1 MYYHENNN
9 DDKFIL
15 MWFIDVSDNVHGTTD
30 GEKDGD
36 QNDSSCLCDDHGKSF
51 FILKN
56 YQNCM
61 TYEVNCSISWYHFL
75 YDFMMLHVCYIYCD
89 ILNYH
94 VIMSHNIY
102 IHISI
107 INFQC
112 IQFEMILHDSSTYQT
127 FNNIIHNSY

>member
-36 QNDSSCLCDDHGKSF
+36 ENVSSGLCDNPGKSF
-51 FILKN
+51 FILKK

-61 TYEVNCSISWYHFL
+61 RYEVNCSISWYHFL
-75 YDFMMLHVCYIYCD
+75 YDFWCYMYVTY
-89 ILNYH
+89 IL
-94 VIMSHNIY
+94 I
-102 IHISI
+102 
-107 INFQC
+107 F
-112 IQFEMILHDSSTYQT
+112 
-127 FNNIIHNSY
+127 

>member
-1 MYYHENNN
+1 MIMYYHENNN

-15 MWFIDVSDNVHGTTD
+15 MWFIDVSDNVCGTTD

-61 TYEVNCSISWYHFL
+61 TYEVNCSTSWYHFL
-75 YDFMMLHVCYIYCD
+75 YDFMMLH
-89 ILNYH
+89 IL
-94 VIMSHNIY
+94 
-102 IHISI
+102 
-107 INFQC
+107 
-112 IQFEMILHDSSTYQT
+112 
-127 FNNIIHNSY
+127 